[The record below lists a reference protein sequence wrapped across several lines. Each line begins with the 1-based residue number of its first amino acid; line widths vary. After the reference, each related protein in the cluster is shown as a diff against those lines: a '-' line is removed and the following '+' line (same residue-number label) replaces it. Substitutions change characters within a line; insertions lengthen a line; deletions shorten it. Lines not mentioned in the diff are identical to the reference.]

1 VTYEELAKR
10 HSSDKWCKGCEKW
23 LPKTE
28 EHFYI
33 RVKELKSGRISKTAE
48 GQCKPCTRKKARA
61 RIKEGYKPV
70 SPDLDRELYT
80 NRTKLKHTGPSGL
93 YRFVFCQWK
102 PTQICRGSR
111 YARISGV

>member
-1 VTYEELAKR
+1 MTYEELAKR

-70 SPDLDRELYT
+70 SPDLDRELHT
-80 NRTKLKHTGPSGL
+80 NRTKLNHIGPKGIDKL
-93 YRFVFCQWK
+93 YFVTLN
-102 PTQICRGSR
+102 PTMVEKEKR
-111 YARISGV
+111 YDIGH